1 MSQSIDGR
9 THRWTEHKAQRRD
22 EVLDAAVAAIETV
35 GVDVTVKQIAER
47 LGLPRPVVYR
57 HFDGRPDLDE
67 QIRGRILEQLLAE
80 LLPTLRP
87 DGTVRHA
94 VQHAVGTYLHWVD
107 RHPLLHRFLG
117 TGSHHDGGVGS
128 PALLGARNVVGS
140 QLAELFAAVL
150 RAFDADAALARP
162 MAFGVMGLVDGAV
175 NAWRGEPGSL
185 TAAQL
190 ERQLTLSLLA
200 LIDANARPLG
210 IPITADTPV
219 SALLAPG
226 SVGVASM

>member
-1 MSQSIDGR
+1 MFS
-9 THRWTEHKAQRRD
+9 KAQRRD
-22 EVLDAAVAAIETV
+22 EVLDAAVAAIEAI

-57 HFDGRPDLDE
+57 HFDGRQDLDE

-94 VQHAVGTYLHWVD
+94 VQHAVGTYLRWVD

-128 PALLGARNVVGS
+128 PALLGARNVVGT

-175 NAWRGEPGSL
+175 NAWRSEPGSPI
-185 TAAQL
+185 TPAQL

-219 SALLAPG
+219 KSLLTPG
-226 SVGVASM
+226 PGNARAATRSTASRSVR